1 MEILTSKNQKCVS
14 NTSLYE
20 VPGDP
25 PYLGPVAIERE
36 IVRRLPEGI
45 LGVQETVPY
54 GAVPPTFTVV

>member
-1 MEILTSKNQKCVS
+1 MGISTSKNQKCVP

-25 PYLGPVAIERE
+25 PYLGPIALERE

-45 LGVQETVPY
+45 LGVQETVP
-54 GAVPPTFTVV
+54 

>member
-1 MEILTSKNQKCVS
+1 MEILTSKNQKCVP

-45 LGVQETVPY
+45 LGVQETVP
-54 GAVPPTFTVV
+54 